1 MIELID
7 KKVELQDEIRIGSL
21 VVDKNDETR
30 IGVVCI
36 GAFRIDQGPGAW
48 VLWPGESYE
57 WAALSDIEPATA
69 SIGA

>member
-1 MIELID
+1 MLEMID
-7 KKVELQDEIRIGSL
+7 KKSDLQKEIKIGSL
-21 VVDKNDETR
+21 VLDKNDPRR